1 MQALDWNPDRWRQR
15 FFLLWGGQALSL
27 VGSRLVQFALVW
39 WLTKLTDSAA
49 VLATASMMAY
59 LPQVFISPLAGALV
73 DRWNRRT
80 VMIIADG
87 SIALATVA
95 LAVLF
100 VLGRVEPWHVYA
112 IMFVRS
118 LGGAFHWPAMQA
130 STTLM
135 VPKEH
140 LARIAGLNQTLRGI
154 AMVAAPPL
162 GALLIEALPVQG
174 VLGIDVVTA
183 AIAILPLLVLRIP
196 QPVAAVAAGARSVFR
211 GMVEGFSFAW
221 KWPGMLMLIGALALM
236 NFVVNPAFA
245 LLALYVRRVLGGEAI
260 HLGTLQALFGFA
272 FVLGGALLAAW
283 GGFKSKVRTA
293 LLAVG
298 VMGFAI
304 IGLGV
309 VPHGAFY
316 VVAAC
321 LFLCGFME
329 PIANGSFVAT
339 MQASVPEELQGRVF
353 SLLGS
358 ATQLVVPFGL
368 GLAGFLVERHG
379 IQLWFLIGGIAYL
392 FVGFG
397 CMLVPA
403 IMGLE
408 KQGEK
413 LKADALHAALEP
425 AIDE

>member
-1 MQALDWNPDRWRQR
+1 MQALDWNPDRWRPR
-15 FFLLWGGQALSL
+15 FFLLWSGQALSL

-39 WLTKLTDSAA
+39 WLTKLTDSAT
-49 VLATASMMAY
+49 VLATATAMAY
-59 LPQVFISPLAGALV
+59 LPQVFISPLAGVLV
-73 DRWNRRT
+73 DRWSRRT

-87 SIALATVA
+87 SIALATVT
-95 LAVLF
+95 LAILF

-112 IMFVRS
+112 IMFIRS

-135 VPKEH
+135 VPKKH
-140 LARIAGLNQTLRGI
+140 LTRIAGLNQTLRGI
-154 AMVAAPPL
+154 SMVVAPAL
-162 GALLIEALPVQG
+162 GALLIDAFPVQA
-174 VLGIDVVTA
+174 VLGIDVATA
-183 AIAILPLLVLRIP
+183 AIAILPLLALRIP
-196 QPVAAVAAGARSVFR
+196 QPAAAAEASARSVLR
-211 GMVEGFSFAW
+211 GLVEGLSFAW

-245 LLALYVRRVLGGEAI
+245 LLPLYVKRVLGDEVMY
-260 HLGTLQALFGFA
+260 LGTLQSLFGLA

-283 GGFKSKVRTA
+283 GGFKSKILTA

-304 IGLGV
+304 IGLGI
-309 VPHGAFY
+309 VPHGVYYA
-316 VVAAC
+316 VAAC

-329 PIANGSFVAT
+329 PVANGSFVAT

-358 ATQLVVPFGL
+358 ATQLVVPLGL

-379 IQLWFLIGGIAYL
+379 IQLWFVIGGIAYL

-397 CMLVPA
+397 CLLVPA

-413 LKADALHAALEP
+413 LKAEALNAALEP